1 MNTRE
6 TVMIIIAARS
16 DRGIAANLVRKEMLR
31 SDLDVLARQG
41 KIRFAPALCF
51 YQGDAEHSFVV
62 VVQDASA
69 IKTVL
74 GLGVYYDQECV
85 LVRDDSGVY
94 LHFMQY
100 LPQPFR
106 APERILVSCRIRW
119 TEQAGGLHVLQRA
132 GMGSSMKTI
141 LWIVLGAAGP
151 LFALAC
157 IVQQAGVL

>member
-6 TVMIIIAARS
+6 TVIIISAARS
-16 DRGIAANLVRKEMLR
+16 DRGIAANLARKNMLR
-31 SDLDVLARQG
+31 NDLDVLARQD
-41 KIRFAPALCF
+41 KIRFAPALGF

-85 LVRDDSGVY
+85 LIRDASGVY

-100 LPQPFR
+100 FPQPFR
-106 APERILVSCRIRW
+106 APERIGRDLVPVEFDGWNRPEAY
-119 TEQAGGLHVLQRA
+119 TYFNGQAWV
-132 GMGSSMKTI
+132 
-141 LWIVLGAAGP
+141 AA
-151 LFALAC
+151 
-157 IVQQAGVL
+157 